1 MVSMAIRCM
10 GCGEIFDKGT
20 PQEILRQYF
29 AHSAVCDLGLEQKR
43 WREAREEV
51 LKRDGYRCV
60 RCGSTE
66 ELHVHHILERRK
78 GGEHKL
84 GNLITLC
91 RRCHQKEHPFP
102 LTERAVEKRW
112 E

>member
-1 MVSMAIRCM
+1 M

-20 PQEILRQYF
+20 PQEILRRYS

-102 LTERAVEKRW
+102 LTEERKVESV
-112 E
+112 EHNV